1 MFLQLQGTA
10 MGTPCAVIFACVY
23 MHTLEQEALDIFA
36 SQRYVYN
43 CLFLFFRFIDDI
55 IAVVS
60 DYDTGFTLMELLNS
74 RRPNIKL
81 SFKIRNMESQ
91 FLDLTLYK
99 DHHEST
105 TISVKAYCKP
115 MNKFLF
121 LPPTSCHPP
130 HVFQG
135 WIIGY
140 GKRLRLNC
148 SQDSE
153 FEKSLL
159 DFNSRL
165 LQRGYEQQCIT
176 DAYSKIPSRN
186 IILNNLRNTPHPS
199 SFSSKSI
206 GVPFV
211 LTYTPSIRQSL
222 PLLKAAL
229 AFTEEAHLDP
239 DFPLIFGKRS
249 SPLLSFRRGP
259 NLRDLI
265 APSRLS

>member
-1 MFLQLQGTA
+1 
-10 MGTPCAVIFACVY
+10 
-23 MHTLEQEALDIFA
+23 
-36 SQRYVYN
+36 
-43 CLFLFFRFIDDI
+43 
-55 IAVVS
+55 
-60 DYDTGFTLMELLNS
+60 
-74 RRPNIKL
+74 
-81 SFKIRNMESQ
+81 MESQ

-105 TISVKAYCKP
+105 TILVKAYCKP

-140 GKRLRLNC
+140 GKRIRLNC
-148 SQDSE
+148 SRDSE
-153 FEKSLL
+153 FDKSLS

-176 DAYSKIPSRN
+176 DAFLKIPSRDT
-186 IILNNLRNTPHPS
+186 ILTNLRSTPHPS
-199 SFSSKSI
+199 NSSSKSI

-249 SPLLSFRRGP
+249 SPLLSFSKGP
-259 NLRDLI
+259 SLRDLI
-265 APSRLS
+265 APSTLS

>member
-1 MFLQLQGTA
+1 
-10 MGTPCAVIFACVY
+10 

-36 SQRYVYN
+36 SQRYIYN

-55 IAVVS
+55 IAIVS
-60 DYDTGFTLMELLNS
+60 DYSTGFALMELLNS

-130 HVFQG
+130 HIFQG

-153 FEKSLL
+153 FEKSLS

-176 DAYSKIPSRN
+176 DAYSKIPSRDT
-186 IILNNLRNTPHPS
+186 ILDTLRTTLDWCSPCPYLHTKYWTITTPIKDSTCIHRIGTLGSPFPS
-199 SFSSKSI
+199 YIWEKI
-206 GVPFV
+206 Q
-211 LTYTPSIRQSL
+211 LTTQ
-222 PLLKAAL
+222 
-229 AFTEEAHLDP
+229 
-239 DFPLIFGKRS
+239 
-249 SPLLSFRRGP
+249 LS
-259 NLRDLI
+259 
-265 APSRLS
+265 